1 MRGRCFRHR
10 VSSIMIFSQRISSRT
25 RMMRGIFVLS
35 LSAGMAGCATLP
47 NSGPT
52 AKQLLREERDEAAR
66 LNFDVVDISATTI
79 PIAVVGNNEST
90 TALEALNRTGR
101 IDLLGPGDV
110 LQIEV
115 FEVGISL
122 FGSNV
127 NLGTVA
133 SSGTG
138 DGFSPTARGQQ
149 LGVLIDGAGKI
160 TLPYIGSIQA
170 AGRTVQDVQEA
181 IVQRLRGKSQAPQ
194 ALVTVRDNITN
205 TIQISGSVTQPGL
218 KSLTL
223 SGERLLD
230 AIARSGG
237 LKGDLARQSAVVRF
251 TRGGQTVT
259 VLLDRIEPD
268 SAANLRL
275 LPGDR
280 IDIVPRTRSIT
291 VFGAV
296 PRVSEIMIEAP
307 QINLAEAVARAGGPA
322 DQAADPSAV
331 FVFRNPSGD
340 GKPTIY
346 RLNLLKPSSYFVAQ
360 RFIMQDKDVVYIANA
375 RSNQTRKLVEIVNLI
390 FSPFFNARAIAR

>member
-1 MRGRCFRHR
+1 
-10 VSSIMIFSQRISSRT
+10 
-25 RMMRGIFVLS
+25 
-35 LSAGMAGCATLP
+35 
-47 NSGPT
+47 
-52 AKQLLREERDEAAR
+52 
-66 LNFDVVDISATTI
+66 LNFDIVDISASTI
-79 PIAVVGNNEST
+79 PPVVIGPDEST
-90 TALEALNRTGR
+90 AALEAMNRPGR

-110 LQIEV
+110 LLVEV

-133 SSGTG
+133 ASGPG

-149 LGVLIDGAGKI
+149 LGVLIDGDGKI
-160 TLPYIGSIQA
+160 SLPYMGSIQA
-170 AGRTVQDVQEA
+170 AGRTVQEVQEA
-181 IVQRLRGKSQAPQ
+181 IVQRLRTKSQAPQ

-205 TIQISGSVTQPGL
+205 TIQISGSVAQPGL

-223 SGERLLD
+223 SGEHLLD

-237 LKGDLARQSAVVRF
+237 LKGDLERQGAVVRF
-251 TRGGQTVT
+251 TREGQTVS
-259 VLLDRIEPD
+259 VLLDRINPD
-268 SAANLRL
+268 AKANLRL

-280 IDIVPRTRSIT
+280 IDVAPRTRSFT

-296 PRVSEIMIEAP
+296 PRVSEIMIQAP

-322 DQAADPSAV
+322 DLAADPSAV
-331 FVFRNPSGD
+331 FVFRNSFGE

-346 RLNLLKPSSYFVAQ
+346 RLNLLKPSSYFIAQ
-360 RFIMQDKDVVYIANA
+360 RFIMQDKDVIYIANA

-390 FSPFFNARAIAR
+390 FSPFFNARSLAR